1 MVATWAFSFGVPTF
15 LQGPAAKALG
25 NTDLSWLAGAL
36 VSGAIYYGLTVAR
49 TTPTATTEV

>member
-1 MVATWAFSFGVPTF
+1 VPAL

-36 VSGAIYYGLTVAR
+36 VAGGVYYAAVAAR
-49 TTPTATTEV
+49 GRSRRAAVPAGRA